1 MHNIA
6 SWLQDAGCA
15 GNDPA
20 DSTNVAT
27 GPTVLTSICGL
38 CQHLAGLG
46 RAAHITRVINGQT
59 GRAAHATNVCSVPG
73 LRFPFPVMILQNHL
87 QRLKKNGSCVLK
99 SAFGIGRNKTPY
111 DEVRSP

>member
-20 DSTNVAT
+20 DATNVAT
-27 GPTVLTSICGL
+27 GPTVLT
-38 CQHLAGLG
+38 GLG